1 MRTPRQVKGSSIS
14 TICRRANNGQV
25 NNTVDGVT
33 GETITYQ
40 YDSLKRLLTATSA
53 IHGSTSWQENYT
65 YDGFGNLTTMAP
77 YPTLNMGVNWQ
88 TNQLTNGTGYDS
100 YGNVTSLPAPST
112 TTMSYDVGNRM
123 VNVNGAQLYA
133 YDQGNQRVY
142 YRNTSGVETI
152 YLYGAGGQK
161 LAAYQATVT
170 SQAIT
175 LTFQSGNVYF
185 AGKLVGAENNAVAVD
200 GLGSV
205 RWSAAGGG
213 HTYYPYGVEYSTS
226 SGDTEKYATYTR
238 DSLTGFDYAMNR
250 YYFSQWGRFM
260 SPDPSWGSARPGLP
274 QSWNRYWYANG
285 DPVNNSD
292 PSGLDGVCGPN
303 GTWMGEGCSNYSSG
317 PSSDINEAYNQYVS
331 SLPWDTGDQAG
342 MLPSPDPLPGWTSD
356 APNCGFGYGT
366 VCIPY
371 PVAGP
376 PPPASPPAPELPTCS
391 LEVESRP
398 LDYWGFRNGSD
409 LHGFLD
415 FTSSTG
421 SLIIEGLHTGNKL
434 TAAGNGKPAQGTVD
448 GAITGPFV
456 CFALPILQL
465 DVSNINA
472 ANITYGGLG
481 PNSSSALRYM
491 LQSTSFLTLY
501 NGGPWYTIPMSM
513 LATGYYVLLPGVETQ
528 AQVRGGGPVRHQ

>member
-1 MRTPRQVKGSSIS
+1 MTQCTPIRMRTPRQVKGSSIS

-100 YGNVTSLPAPST
+100 YGNVTSLPPPST

-123 VNVNGAQLYA
+123 VNVNGAQVYA

-161 LAAYQATVT
+161 LAAYQTTVA

-260 SPDPSWGSARPGLP
+260 SPDQYKSNNGGSGNPRDPGT
-274 QSWNRYWYANG
+274 WNRYAYTG
-285 DPVNNSD
+285 DDPINRLD
-292 PSGLDGVCGPN
+292 PSGNYFVLLYGGWCWGGGEDGGGYLCDIYGNAGAFMPVGM
-303 GTWMGEGCSNYSSG
+303 GGGGDGGGGGEGPWGRALNALGLAMSIVSG
-317 PSSDINEAYNQYVS
+317 DLAPGTISGDCQGDIDALNATASTIPGAQTVSDATLAVAVVGMNPRNGLSATELVS
-331 SLPWDTGDQAG
+331 SLND
-342 MLPSPDPLPGWTSD
+342 PSITQ
-356 APNCGFGYGT
+356 PNILNAT
-366 VCIPY
+366 I
-371 PVAGP
+371 
-376 PPPASPPAPELPTCS
+376 SS
-391 LEVESRP
+391 
-398 LDYWGFRNGSD
+398 W
-409 LHGFLD
+409 
-415 FTSSTG
+415 FT
-421 SLIIEGLHTGNKL
+421 
-434 TAAGNGKPAQGTVD
+434 
-448 GAITGPFV
+448 
-456 CFALPILQL
+456 
-465 DVSNINA
+465 
-472 ANITYGGLG
+472 
-481 PNSSSALRYM
+481 NSK
-491 LQSTSFLTLY
+491 
-501 NGGPWYTIPMSM
+501 
-513 LATGYYVLLPGVETQ
+513 
-528 AQVRGGGPVRHQ
+528 

>member
-1 MRTPRQVKGSSIS
+1 MTQCTPIRMRTPRQVKGSSIS

-100 YGNVTSLPAPST
+100 YGNVTSLPPPST

-123 VNVNGAQLYA
+123 VNVNGAQVYA

-161 LAAYQATVT
+161 LAAYQTTVA

-238 DSLTGFDYAMNR
+238 DSLTGFDYAMHR
-250 YYFSQWGRFM
+250 YYFSQWGRFI

-292 PSGLDGVCGPN
+292 PSGLDGVCGPY
-303 GTWMGEGCSNYSSG
+303 GTWMGEGCYNYSSG
-317 PSSDINEAYNQYVS
+317 PSADINEAYNQYVTT
-331 SLPWDTGDQAG
+331 LADTIGWVAGEDPVAVLQAAAQNFS
-342 MLPSPDPLPGWTSD
+342 SPDPNCVQDAIAAAAQGVGLNLTGFSSISVQIVGTSVGTSD
-356 APNCGFGYGT
+356 GSGSTYGET
-366 VCIPY
+366 
-371 PVAGP
+371 
-376 PPPASPPAPELPTCS
+376 ELN
-391 LEVESRP
+391 L
-398 LDYWGFRNGSD
+398 
-409 LHGFLD
+409 
-415 FTSSTG
+415 TG
-421 SLIIEGLHTGNKL
+421 SPAAVTGLVGQLCNLGFYNNNECQSNSTILVGQPHSGYTGNFRSQGL
-434 TAAGNGKPAQGTVD
+434 TNSVQVNTATTTITTTNSDGTTV
-448 GAITGPFV
+448 
-456 CFALPILQL
+456 
-465 DVSNINA
+465 
-472 ANITYGGLG
+472 
-481 PNSSSALRYM
+481 ALR
-491 LQSTSFLTLY
+491 
-501 NGGPWYTIPMSM
+501 
-513 LATGYYVLLPGVETQ
+513 
-528 AQVRGGGPVRHQ
+528 